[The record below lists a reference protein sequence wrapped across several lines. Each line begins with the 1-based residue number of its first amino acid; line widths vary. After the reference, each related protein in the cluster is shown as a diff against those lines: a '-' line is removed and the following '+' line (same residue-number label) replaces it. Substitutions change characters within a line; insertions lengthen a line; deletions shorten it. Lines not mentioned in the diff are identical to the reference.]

1 MRQLL
6 SWFRKESFCG
16 GGGRAG
22 AAVPPAPSDV
32 PSCPQGYL
40 PTTPGSTTSTVE
52 MSPGTLPI
60 PSLSL
65 AAAQSAGMSQV
76 WGWPPEA
83 SGDTHTQNLIKAGA
97 LRWVGLDVGQAV
109 VGKHGFSCPGLDMCH
124 RAAGVAL
131 FPGELSALDP
141 LAPREREAVGPTV
154 SHPRFSRRWWQAAF
168 PGRGCVRCGA
178 GEP

>member
-1 MRQLL
+1 M
-6 SWFRKESFCG
+6 
-16 GGGRAG
+16 
-22 AAVPPAPSDV
+22 PPAPSDV

-131 FPGELSALDP
+131 FPGELSALD
-141 LAPREREAVGPTV
+141 R
-154 SHPRFSRRWWQAAF
+154 
-168 PGRGCVRCGA
+168 
-178 GEP
+178 